1 MALKIRSPRPRTIR
15 LTGIAT
21 IDGMIV
27 VFDRMGNRVGVVDAG
42 CAEPASTV
50 GLSKI
55 AWDIQIDR
63 MLARFARQ
71 MAKRPHAS
79 MPEWEKKLVTWIKTQ
94 QEPVRVRNHA
104 RYFSP
109 ARRSTWEQAIQCMRY
124 QFKNEEHRAKQ
135 KRDRWNQWAETVSR
149 NHRRKGQ
156 HNGNERRAASDDRGA
171 AIQVCWDWSR
181 TSA

>member
-27 VFDRMGNRVGVVDAG
+27 VFDRMGNRVGVVNAG

-71 MAKRPHAS
+71 LGKRPLTS
-79 MPEWEKKLVTWIKTQ
+79 MPEWEKKLVTWMCTQ
-94 QEPVRVRNHA
+94 QEPVRVRDHA
-104 RYFSP
+104 RYLSP
-109 ARRSTWEQAIQCMRY
+109 SKRSTWEQAIQCMRY
-124 QFKNEEHRAKQ
+124 QFKNANNKARMNEDKWMR
-135 KRDRWNQWAETVSR
+135 WAETKRR
-149 NHRRKGQ
+149 NSERRKSRYGEQ
-156 HNGNERRAASDDRGA
+156 DSTSGDDREAGIQMRWYWSGA
-171 AIQVCWDWSR
+171 PA
-181 TSA
+181 